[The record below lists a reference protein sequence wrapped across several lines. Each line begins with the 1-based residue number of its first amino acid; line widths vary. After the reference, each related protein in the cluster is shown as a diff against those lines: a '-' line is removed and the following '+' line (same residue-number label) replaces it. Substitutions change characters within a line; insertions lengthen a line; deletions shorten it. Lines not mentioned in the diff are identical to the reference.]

1 MLLIVFGNSS
11 LYVSVDLISVV
22 HFSVT
27 AIDTLRSPLGL
38 TCVRRQHHIGTSKPP
53 AFVWFVFL
61 NDRELM

>member
-1 MLLIVFGNSS
+1 MLLIIFGNSS

-27 AIDTLRSPLGL
+27 AIDTLRSPS
-38 TCVRRQHHIGTSKPP
+38 VRRQHHIGTSKPP
-53 AFVWFVFL
+53 VFVWFVFL